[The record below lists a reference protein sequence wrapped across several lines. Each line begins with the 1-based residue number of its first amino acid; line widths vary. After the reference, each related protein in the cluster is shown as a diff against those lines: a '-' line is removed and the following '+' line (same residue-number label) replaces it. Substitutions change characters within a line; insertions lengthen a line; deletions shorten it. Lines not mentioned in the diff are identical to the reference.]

1 MIVSF
6 VTLAVAY
13 ATLDIVSHV
22 SHEST
27 TSLNE
32 FIVFAVFIV
41 SQIDSTLKHVL
52 SNDVTMY
59 EAKMFKLVNLVNSY
73 QNIFR
78 DSDSIVDIFENE

>member
-13 ATLDIVSHV
+13 ATLDIASHV

-32 FIVFAVFIV
+32 STVFVVSTV

-52 SNDVTMY
+52 SSDVTMY
-59 EAKMFKLVNLVNSY
+59 EAEMFELANLVNSY

-78 DSDSIVDIFENE
+78 DSDSIVDISEDE